1 METKRV
7 TKRDMVDYCLK
18 SILEMWDKK
27 LPFDERT
34 KVFYKCMEE
43 SKKHGYVGAAF
54 DEIWNKAVDMHGRIL
69 NIHPDSTI

>member
-7 TKRDMVDYCLK
+7 TKRDMVDYCFN
-18 SILEMWDKK
+18 SITEIWDNKYSFEEGMK
-27 LPFDERT
+27 IY
-34 KVFYKCMEE
+34 YKCMEE

-69 NIHPDSTI
+69 NIHPDPMI